1 MLKLKII
8 IVDNIND
15 LEQAINS
22 YIADIDEE
30 AIKDIDVDIEKG
42 TAIIQYTAQEE
53 WKNHIC
59 ADCKYWDDG
68 GSTSSVGGLCHE
80 CGTRRRFNARAC
92 KAYKD
97 IREE

>member
-1 MLKLKII
+1 MLKVKII
-8 IVDNIND
+8 KSDIND

-22 YIADIDEE
+22 FIADIDED
-30 AIKDIDVDIEKG
+30 AIKAIDVDITKG
-42 TAIIQYTAQEE
+42 TAIIQYTAQEA
-53 WKNHIC
+53 WKAHIC

-68 GSTSSVGGLCHE
+68 GSSSSVGGLCHE

-92 KAYKD
+92 KAFKD

>member
-1 MLKLKII
+1 MLKVKII
-8 IVDNIND
+8 KSDIND

-22 YIADIDEE
+22 YIADIDED
-30 AIKDIDVDIEKG
+30 AIKDIDVDITKG

-53 WKNHIC
+53 WKSHIC

-68 GSTSSVGGLCHE
+68 GSSSSVGGLCHE

-92 KAYKD
+92 KAFKD